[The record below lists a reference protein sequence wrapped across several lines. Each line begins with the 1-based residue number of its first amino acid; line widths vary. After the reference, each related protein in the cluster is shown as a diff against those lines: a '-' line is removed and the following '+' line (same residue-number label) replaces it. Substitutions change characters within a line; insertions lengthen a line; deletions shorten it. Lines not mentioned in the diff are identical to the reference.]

1 MIVTFCTTSYG
12 WSPLWLQTNIPKG
25 NAGSKYMHYSLGH
38 LLWDQFVNFYQIL
51 FSWYLFTWAIITLMV
66 FICTSISV
74 LPYMGHDKL
83 IIILGFVFNKLKKK
97 RSSTFDVEPKP
108 MIDTLG
114 PLEASCEQLG
124 SLDFGSNKA
133 RYIDH
138 VPKLASS
145 RVVMISLIA
154 PTHAVILFLF
164 CEVAQV
170 GIFNKKVLQNFWQ

>member
-1 MIVTFCTTSYG
+1 V
-12 WSPLWLQTNIPKG
+12 
-25 NAGSKYMHYSLGH
+25 GSICEFLSDSI
-38 LLWDQFVNFYQIL
+38 LL
-51 FSWYLFTWAIITLMV
+51 V
-66 FICTSISV
+66 FIQMGYHNTYGVYLYIDLGV
-74 LPYMGHDKL
+74 ALHGYMGHDKL
-83 IIILGFVFNKLKKK
+83 IIILGFVLNKLEKK

-164 CEVAQV
+164 CEVAAQV
-170 GIFNKKVLQNFWQ
+170 GIFNKKVLQKFWQ